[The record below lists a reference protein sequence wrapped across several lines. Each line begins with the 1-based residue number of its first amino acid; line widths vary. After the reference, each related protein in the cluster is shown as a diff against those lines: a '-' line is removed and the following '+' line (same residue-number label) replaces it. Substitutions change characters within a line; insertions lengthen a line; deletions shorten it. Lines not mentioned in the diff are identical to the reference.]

1 MSSNEPWGTFAP
13 SFSTL
18 PLRAITRCGL
28 SRGAIC
34 QWIRRQW
41 LRSHPEVVDAEI
53 RGIKYRL
60 NIRRNTTDA
69 KLLASSST
77 YDQQEID
84 ALCSVLISRSSVFVD
99 AGANTGYYST
109 LIAKQTPAQVVSIEP
124 NPPTLELLR
133 YNVELNG
140 LQDKVMI
147 VPLCVAEGGSVPF
160 YCASGLG
167 GASVFRPDGITP
179 AVMVESAPLLD
190 IVRSQNLSEVTAL
203 KIDIEGYED
212 KALFH
217 YFEKAPPEYWPKVV
231 VIEDC
236 HRFDWELDI
245 ISHMT
250 SRGYTVS
257 STTRGNSILTM

>member
-1 MSSNEPWGTFAP
+1 MAAAEPWGTYAP
-13 SFSTL
+13 SRSTL

-34 QWIRRQW
+34 KWVRRQW
-41 LRSHPEVVDAEI
+41 LRSHPEIVDTEI

-69 KLLASSST
+69 KLLASSRI

-84 ALCSVLISRSSVFVD
+84 ALCSVLTGSTAVFLD

-109 LIAKQTPAQVVSIEP
+109 LISKRCNAKVVAIEP
-124 NPPTLELLR
+124 NPPALALLK
-133 YNVELNG
+133 YNVELNR
-140 LQDKVMI
+140 LQEAVSI
-147 VPLCVAEGGSVPF
+147 VPLCIGEGGTVPF

-167 GASVFRPDGITP
+167 GASVFRPDSTTQP
-179 AVMVESAPLLD
+179 VMVNSAPLLD
-190 IVRSQNLSEVTAL
+190 IVRSLGLTGVTAM

-212 KALFH
+212 QALFP
-217 YFEKAPPEYWPKVV
+217 YFENAPQALWPRVV

-236 HRFDWELDI
+236 HKSEWKRDI
-245 ISHMT
+245 ISHMKNL
-250 SRGYTVS
+250 GYSIS
-257 STTRGNSILTM
+257 STTKGNSILTR